1 MSAPAPDISVLIVN
15 WKSGAMTRALIGNL
29 RRQVF
34 AGRDGGPGSLEFIV
48 TDNASGPEEEP
59 HLAALEKEP
68 GVTLVRSAQNGGYA
82 MGMNLAAERATGD
95 WFLVS
100 NPDVMAFRGALA
112 ALLEHLRGSES
123 CGLAGPKGFLDA
135 QRFFQLPPVDLPSLG
150 DLICETRARHSLRA
164 GRRHAEAR
172 TRRALA
178 AWTATAPVPRSM
190 ISGFCFLMPAP
201 LARELG
207 PFDARFPFYFED
219 ADLCHQI
226 HRRGFTTDLVPRAQM
241 VHFFNR
247 SAGQAQAA
255 ALSRYHVS
263 RRYFFRKRYGL
274 LGTLAYDAITGMDD
288 GHGDGHHFTHVDELG
303 VCERVPA
310 IDVPGHGAYLA
321 EISADQG
328 FMFAAGRLDISRR
341 FELPQ
346 AVWDGLVPAPYFVRF
361 LDRRNLT
368 ILRTVS
374 LTKHGASVPIT
385 AEMAAAELAHA

>member
-1 MSAPAPDISVLIVN
+1 MATPDVSVLIVN

-34 AGRDGGPGSLEFIV
+34 TGRDGGPGTLEFVV

-59 HLAALEKEP
+59 HLAALEREP

-82 MGMNLAAERATGD
+82 VGMNLAAERATGD
-95 WFLVS
+95 WFLIS

-112 ALLEHLRGSES
+112 NLLEHVRVTTS

-135 QRFFQLPPVDLPSLG
+135 QRFFQLPPVDLPGLC
-150 DLICETRARHSLRA
+150 DLAYETLARRSA
-164 GRRHAEAR
+164 AVGRQHAERR

-178 AWTATAPVPRSM
+178 AWTATGPVARSQ
-190 ISGFCFLMPAP
+190 ISGFCLLMPAP

-207 PFDARFPFYFED
+207 PFDPRFPFYFED
-219 ADLCHQI
+219 ADLCHRV
-226 HRRGFTTDLVPRAQM
+226 HRKGFTTDFVPRAHM

-247 SAGQAQAA
+247 SAGQAQEAA
-255 ALSRYHVS
+255 MSRYHVS
-263 RRYFFRKRYGL
+263 RRWFFAKRYGPPGRL
-274 LGTLAYDAITGMDD
+274 LYDLLAGLDD
-288 GHGDGHHFTHVDELG
+288 GHGGGHLFAPVDDLG
-303 VCERVPA
+303 VCERVPV
-310 IDVPGHGAYLA
+310 IDVPGSGPYLA

-328 FMFAAGRLDISRR
+328 FMFAAGRLDVSQH

-361 LDRRNLT
+361 LDRGSLR
-368 ILRTVS
+368 IRRTVK

-385 AEMAAAELAHA
+385 AEIAAAELAHA